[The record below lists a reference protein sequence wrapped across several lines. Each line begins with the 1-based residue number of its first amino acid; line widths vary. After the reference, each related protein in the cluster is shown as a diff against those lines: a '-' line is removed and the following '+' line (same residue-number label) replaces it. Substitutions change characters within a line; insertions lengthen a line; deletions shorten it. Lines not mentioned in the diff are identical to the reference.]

1 MKNVMFKRNG
11 RMVAA
16 KDILKMKEG
25 TTVEEVVVASV
36 EEKAVVAKDTTE
48 INALRVEYKA
58 KFEKDVPVNKKN
70 NAEWIQSKLAE

>member
-1 MKNVMFKRNG
+1 MVMKNVMFKRNG

-25 TTVEEVVVASV
+25 AT
-36 EEKAVVAKDTTE
+36 KAVVAKDTTE
-48 INALRVEYKA
+48 IDALRVEYKA

-70 NAEWIQSKLAE
+70 NTEWIQSKLAE

>member
-1 MKNVMFKRNG
+1 MFKRNG

>member
-1 MKNVMFKRNG
+1 MFKRNG

-48 INALRVEYKA
+48 INSLRVEYKA

>member
-1 MKNVMFKRNG
+1 
-11 RMVAA
+11 MVAA

-25 TTVEEVVVASV
+25 ATVEEVVVAPV
-36 EEKAVVAKDTTE
+36 EEKVVVTKDTTE
-48 INALRVEYKA
+48 IDALRVEYKA